1 MRRAD
6 DRPRQFALEVG
17 TAFEL
22 PAGAATKFA
31 LESPWAEDAAT
42 PALPAPAGQ
51 PVRLTLKPFEVVV
64 LESAATLCRAR

>member
-22 PAGAATKFA
+22 PAGAATQFA
-31 LESPWAEDAAT
+31 LRSPWAEGANQ
-42 PALPAPAGQ
+42 PALHAEAGK